1 MLQNVN
7 ILEINFTWSH
17 LSTHLN
23 IHSMLLSKALAYRTT
38 IIDAECHSTCGRA
51 DVLLLLDFTPRT
63 SFKKHD
69 RSIIALHW
77 IGMLK

>member
-7 ILEINFTWSH
+7 ILGINFTWSH

-38 IIDAECHSTCGRA
+38 IIDPECDSICGRA
-51 DVLLLLDFTPRT
+51 DVLLDFTPRT

-69 RSIIALHW
+69 RSIIAVHW